1 MSINIAIANQK
12 GGVGKTTTVIDLAAS
27 LAALKKKVLV
37 VDLDQ
42 SGNLTTYVD
51 ADTSMPSIYN
61 VLNADVPISDSL
73 QKIGKYSFIASSKE
87 LSKGER
93 QFVDYDDIF
102 LLKDV
107 IDAVGDE
114 YDFVLIDNG
123 PSRSILL
130 TMSYV
135 AADYIISPTDCDDG
149 SIDGI
154 KEVYA
159 DLQEIRA
166 KKRPI
171 SKAKLLGILLTKY
184 ERTIM
189 HQEAENTIEEIAN
202 ETDDKPFVMTIRKAI
217 TASESKSA
225 RESMQEYQHNSN
237 PAADYRAVAKMIV
250 KKTGVK

>member
-1 MSINIAIANQK
+1 
-12 GGVGKTTTVIDLAAS
+12 
-27 LAALKKKVLV
+27 
-37 VDLDQ
+37 
-42 SGNLTTYVD
+42 
-51 ADTSMPSIYN
+51 
-61 VLNADVPISDSL
+61 
-73 QKIGKYSFIASSKE
+73 YSFIASSKE
-87 LSKGER
+87 LSKAER